1 MPKRI
6 CWKKGMRLTDEV
18 LRASDQSTIEL
29 FNNAFALAA
38 AGRFG
43 LLPSATTPFEISLN
57 ISKGLIDVIT
67 LNCIA
72 ITRGGDLI
80 EARYDTRYTNAFNTR
95 VIIPDNPGASEL
107 ILIINANSDSWTETN
122 NGYEEPAYTFSLILP
137 DTLVPSNAMPIA
149 RIVDSEFGGWRIDD
163 AEFVPPCL
171 FVASHPK
178 FREQLDKLTEVL
190 SSMDMKAHG
199 LLNSPGKN
207 IARIFWPLLQ
217 QLLITID
224 KEADLMTPM
233 ALLAN
238 VQKCVSAFTCA
249 CDLDDYLELEDADIF
264 RNYVMKPFSYKTVY
278 STIKEGLDIC
288 VQISEKLEKLQT
300 ATAPQPAPGLPEA
313 PTIDPSQLTKQCTNS
328 TCRITLTNNEPG
340 ATIYY
345 TTDGSEPTTS
355 SKKGPNVSV
364 DTGFSNTRTKEE
376 NKLATIK
383 AIAVLDGVSSK
394 TSTFEVTMIKD
405 ISRWTGIAI

>member
-1 MPKRI
+1 
-6 CWKKGMRLTDEV
+6 MRLTDEV

-43 LLPSATTPFEISLN
+43 LLPSTSIPFELSLN
-57 ISKGLIDVIT
+57 ISKGLIDVVS
-67 LNCIA
+67 LNCLA

-80 EARYDTRYTNAFNTR
+80 EARYDTRYTNAFDTR
-95 VIIPDNPGASEL
+95 VIIPDNSGASEL
-107 ILIINANSDSWTETN
+107 ILIINANDGNWTETN
-122 NGYEEPAYTFSLILP
+122 DGFEEPAYSFSLILP
-137 DTLVPSNAMPIA
+137 DTPVPSNAMPIA
-149 RIVDSEFGGWRIDD
+149 RIIDSEFGGWRIDD
-163 AEFVPPCL
+163 ADFVPPCL

-178 FREQLDKLTEVL
+178 FREQLDKLVNVL
-190 SSMDMKAHG
+190 SNIDMKAHS

-207 IARIFWPLLQ
+207 ALRILWPLVQ
-217 QLLITID
+217 QLLITVD
-224 KEADLMTPM
+224 KEGDLMTPM

-238 VQKCVSAFTCA
+238 VQKCISAFTCA

-264 RNYVMKPFSYKTVY
+264 RNYVMKPFSYKTAY

-288 VQISEKLEKLQT
+288 SQICEKLEKLN
-300 ATAPQPAPGLPEA
+300 AAPAPPPVPGLPEA
-313 PTIDPSQLTKQCTNS
+313 PSIDPSQLTKQCTNS
-328 TCRITLTNNEPG
+328 TCRVTLINNAPG
-340 ATIYY
+340 ATVYY

-355 SKKGPNVSV
+355 SKKGPNVSI
-364 DTGFSNTRTKEE
+364 DTGFANTRTKEE

-383 AIAVLDGVSSK
+383 AIAVLDGVCSK